1 MTLTPPWYQPC
12 TMMSRPGTGISPPL
26 CETQFSSAVCAV
38 GILKYACCVYF
49 PFASI
54 ERIVLP
60 PISIIELA
68 WHIGDVPPPH
78 SSVNTTFLPSL
89 LKTAVCHSEKFV
101 SDLASRR
108 TGFSGLETSTSN
120 P

>member
-1 MTLTPPWYQPC
+1 
-12 TMMSRPGTGISPPL
+12 MMSRPGTGIRPPL
-26 CETQFSSAVCAV
+26 CDTQFSCALCTD

-49 PFASI
+49 FALSTVMM
-54 ERIVLP
+54 VLP

-89 LKTAVCHSEKFV
+89 LNTAVCHNEKLV
-101 SDLASRR
+101 SVFASSR
-108 TGFSGLETSTSN
+108 TAFAGLETSTRR

>member
-1 MTLTPPWYQPC
+1 MGC
-12 TMMSRPGTGISPPL
+12 
-26 CETQFSSAVCAV
+26 
-38 GILKYACCVYF
+38 
-49 PFASI
+49 
-54 ERIVLP
+54 

-89 LKTAVCHSEKFV
+89 LKTAVCQSEKFV
-101 SDLASRR
+101 SAFASRR
-108 TGFSGLETSTSN
+108 TGFSGFDTSTSS